1 MQKSPFIKKT
11 YNNNNLPI
19 FNFNLLSTLYTP
31 SQNITQNIV
40 FGSMDNII
48 TNTNYTNIKNNTDDI
63 NIKNNTDD
71 INIKDNTDDIN
82 IKNNTNNT
90 DDINIKDNTDDINI
104 KDNTTYNIEIIK
116 NNTNNTDDINI
127 NIKDNINNTDNTTY
141 NIEIIKN
148 NTNNTDDININ
159 IKDNINNTDNTTYN
173 IEIIK
178 NNTNSLKNQ
187 ISNINKSID
196 TYTLELQNINTE
208 ITKITKMTRQCNQ
221 FTDTFNNY
229 YCDNNYLN
237 NNNQIN
243 IKNGTNDMKQNLKYS
258 MEQMQH
264 KKKEITKLLEIV
276 LKNKY
281 EMNTIITDIN
291 LSIPTCSICVTDNIE
306 YVLQSC
312 GHTFCKKCILQL
324 TKHLGCHI
332 CRKQVINIIHLYFS

>member
-104 KDNTTYNIEIIK
+104 K
-116 NNTNNTDDINI
+116 
-127 NIKDNINNTDNTTY
+127 DNTTY